1 MIKQIT
7 FSPTGGTKKVADAIS
22 SGICNEVECIELCSP
37 TSELVTTTLTKDD
50 LVIVT
55 APVYGG
61 RIPVLAI
68 ERMKTL
74 VKANGAKCAAQCPLV
89 PLLWPI

>member
-22 SGICNEVECIELCSP
+22 MGICESIDTFELCNPVSKL
-37 TSELVTTTLTKDD
+37 TGITLSEDD
-50 LVIVT
+50 FAVI
-55 APVYGG
+55 AMPVYGG

-68 ERMKTL
+68 DNIL
-74 VKANGAKCAAQCPLV
+74 
-89 PLLWPI
+89 